1 MDELGIMV
9 YGYSRDRAEKIRD
22 SLCDLTGRR
31 VVLFSATGRE
41 DEVIEKIIGGQAGG
55 EYADGPDPVLM
66 FLGFSDIEISDAIDS
81 FPSGGPL
88 PRPIFCGLTED
99 NCSWTFGELLEHLI
113 EEHRKFTGK

>member
-81 FPSGGPL
+81 FPGPL
-88 PRPIFCGLTED
+88 PRPIFLWSYRGQLAGHSA
-99 NCSWTFGELLEHLI
+99 NCSNTI
-113 EEHRKFTGK
+113 EERKKFTGK